1 MARLA
6 LGGVG
11 PPVRPLDR
19 AVFEEYLD
27 RDFENLSAEAHS
39 ILAAAME
46 FDGVASTLTAEKRPA
61 ENADTVAYDTTGVST
76 DSEAVLTT
84 CRRYLSLS
92 ASPQAT
98 IRRPAIAPQM
108 GVQSGA
114 ITPEPLGPQPLPAD
128 AQVQPHA
135 GADRPHTDRRH
146 PHAPGDAVLMPP
158 TTFTVQVA
166 LGTPI
171 TGCRPPLLARR
182 QFARP
187 GSLVSGHHSFSASK

>member
-1 MARLA
+1 MARLP

-114 ITPEPLGPQPLPAD
+114 ITPEPLGPRNRYQLMLRFNLTPA
-128 AQVQPHA
+128 QI
-135 GADRPHTDRRH
+135 DR
-146 PHAPGDAVLMPP
+146 
-158 TTFTVQVA
+158 
-166 LGTPI
+166 TPI
-171 TGCRPPLLARR
+171 DVTRTLLAT
-182 QFARP
+182 
-187 GSLVSGHHSFSASK
+187 LY